1 MTQQRNNEN
10 NENNKGGRQKCMV
23 SILEGFKGK
32 ETKDGRT
39 CIVQLHPWRCETW
52 TWVGFDQRYCF
63 MKGHVDGV
71 HFGDQLTWSTVLAPW
86 SYFCWLNASNGPHQK
101 VDRPQLDLVG
111 GDCQSNRGRR
121 WGTQVLAC
129 AIEVVWKIMKWC
141 SFLDQ
146 VDSPKNLCWFTTE
159 SWCDCRVQFYL
170 QWFLFVL
177 RGLREWGGL
186 LLRRLSL
193 KNSLFAIM
201 WVFQE
206 IKHQPS
212 LEMVQNPIKYPV
224 EYKKTRKAL
233 KL

>member
-52 TWVGFDQRYCF
+52 TRVGFDQRYCF

-146 VDSPKNLCWFTTE
+146 VRLLE
-159 SWCDCRVQFYL
+159 E
-170 QWFLFVL
+170 FVL
-177 RGLREWGGL
+177 VYHGELVWLSSAVLLTMIFVCVAWVAWVGWSYYYGG
-186 LLRRLSL
+186 SL
-193 KNSLFAIM
+193 WKNSCRDYVGIHIPRNETTSPL
-201 WVFQE
+201 WE
-206 IKHQPS
+206 W
-212 LEMVQNPIKYPV
+212 
-224 EYKKTRKAL
+224 
-233 KL
+233 